1 MQSWKKAVSQWLLAL
16 LVVDSVATPVLAL
29 SETISEG
36 VRIRDTYIK
45 DYQEDA
51 SKLSLTID
59 RGQTNTEQLVVK
71 LKAAEGEINEQGLTL
86 VLQSGLALQ
95 QNDQGQDILPEGFY
109 RDEAYNE
116 NDRKVAA
123 AGSDALAAGLEQ
135 LPVYGEGYYSLKIK
149 PSADRPVTLNTD
161 PNDSSKRF
169 EEHVFVFKK
178 VAEVQ
183 TGEMVAMT
191 NEHYLTILKEN
202 QLVFTNQETTEIT
215 ASTEMP
221 RAPGSL
227 TIQLRAYEEN
237 NPDPKVPLTESEFEI
252 SPVDHP
258 EQTTKG
264 KTDLNG
270 NVTFE
275 NIALGT
281 YTIKQLTSTSSYN
294 LAEQIEAVE
303 LTESEPAKTVLVI
316 NQPKESLSR
325 AVRRTRSVSERAAVN
340 TTLSPSVE
348 TYGITYANIDT
359 FGYYQFQDGYS
370 TYGAGM
376 DIRWKLPAEAKE
388 GDYFTL
394 KFGNQILLNRAPM
407 YDDNETVPYDR
418 LDSVE
423 DRYPDTHIGNLFFT
437 VVTRQS
443 ATEPTGIPILNV
455 YYTKAGELTF
465 VVQKYAND
473 KGPIEGDA
481 IIGKLV
487 DKYNL
492 TAVTDGNGRHRGS
505 KRIRPAGNG
514 ATDSRLDWDINDLD
528 DQIKKYDFYE
538 GFYPNYMLMTEQAGA
553 TPTNGNPWFLGRKI
567 IYTSQYMNGTP
578 IDLEDANGDPSKSG
592 VYINQRTQLFETTHD
607 FGAGAQQTS
616 SYGRDAL
623 FPVYEDRNYLYHYF
637 VYNGNR
643 NATGPGAWEVYL
655 RPTGSEL
662 QIVDIKL
669 FEGYNGQ
676 YANSPVTSM
685 VPPMATVDP
694 NNPEAGQQVSTGKRF
709 NPYNAT
715 EWMANWGG
723 PEHNKT
729 YLAIIKSKKKT
740 PSAEAADLNRLGY
753 HMGVHSRQSVFATR
767 QIVDYYVP
775 TEGFGAGW
783 VVPKEPKDLLGNFK
797 IQKTDPNKAVV
808 YPNYQKVGDA
818 IQYQDDH
825 GNTYTYN
832 SLSKKFVDNRGQS
845 LSQKTDNQGNLL
857 FENNLHK
864 VFTQKKNGSTITY
877 TDDTGIVYSKKAGE
891 EDIYISPDGK
901 VFRPSRP
908 LLKDYDVTIKVEGT
922 VVTDSGGKVYP
933 LASQNNGILEVVDRF
948 GNLLRIQKTAGGLN
962 AWKFDPGSGSWGP
975 AQVTSQGSGFYT
987 ISALQISTTRIRPK
1001 LTETFSF
1008 RITDTVTGLVFNHE
1022 VDEYGYA
1029 IFPSLLVGHTYLLE
1043 ETSARVGYT
1052 RTPKVYRLTVTA
1064 TGQITITDE
1073 NGAPIS
1079 ATTDPLSVVDA
1090 NNLLYSV
1097 VNEVV
1102 RLKIKKTDED
1112 GRLIASD
1119 KATFKVYKS
1128 GDYTNNNNTIR
1139 PNTGA
1144 VPVATIQTSKAD
1156 GTATLYG
1163 ESEAVV
1169 IPNIMTNVNYG
1180 IVEETAPA
1188 GYRIL
1193 TTGIEV
1199 KLVQSGSNY
1208 VWQLVSGGNNAS
1220 LESDNL
1226 TLKVKNRADLANLV
1240 ITKKIK
1246 GLESLN
1252 DLITSPVTFK
1262 LTKLN
1267 DTSFNPITLR
1277 QNANTRFVFNNL
1289 SEGVYRLEET
1299 EPPTGYVKSSTPYT
1313 VIVDKG
1319 RADVYQS
1326 GQGTT
1331 TQATGLKV
1339 IKSNHFDNDTL
1350 WGANS
1355 EDKAIDGNENTVAL
1369 YNLGNSQ
1376 LEEGQWWGVDLGAIK
1391 NISRIRYL
1399 QGPAGGNGSER
1410 DRMDSLE
1417 LEYSVDGQNYQSLGT
1432 YNASTGASLGE
1443 VLKDTEVMARYI
1455 RVRNRQ
1461 VKNGVWLAIK
1471 EMTITTR
1478 NPITPLVDGAVAIG
1492 NIQNPKL
1499 RIEKQ
1504 DTNGQVISQNV
1515 TFKLYKV
1522 DDATTVDNVTNAIQ
1536 ENNLIQTFNLQNGS
1550 LTTAMDV
1557 KVLGKYALVETQA
1570 PTGYTGLAAPV
1581 LLELYEASQPH
1592 NDQLNKAVTRFRVL
1606 SQTDKVTVDDSTTA
1620 TDNTLKMVV
1629 KNVRNTFNLKL
1640 LKRDLNNT
1648 EIGLNA
1654 RFELYDANETAVIS
1668 QGNTTQTGNSLTFQN
1683 LQPGIYVLKE
1693 VTPPSGYI
1701 QVEPVRLEITQA
1713 GQLQILSGDTELLQV
1728 GASSGNMLELTVKND
1743 SKKTLRISKRIKG
1756 LESLAGLITGNMT
1769 FTLSKDNDTSFQ
1781 PVTVTQ
1787 AANTDFVFNNLTYGS
1802 YTLVETAP
1810 PAGYMA
1816 EPITYKV
1823 SVSRSGVSLYKV
1835 ANAAPSE
1842 RVAGAT
1848 LIKSPDLSNIQSGQD
1863 GNAIDGNDT
1872 TAVTYSNFNGQGDNI
1887 PAGAYLGVDLQ
1898 GVKRVRHIHYLQGN
1912 QNNPLDRFNRFTL
1925 EYSIDGRT
1933 YFPLSTYT
1941 ANGLVELDTDIVARY
1956 IRVRNE
1962 DRVEQKWYAVRELTV
1977 SAQATET
1984 VGALSTG
1991 QYPIGNIQHP
2001 QIQVEKRD
2009 MSNARINQSVTFK
2022 LYKVDDATTTAN
2034 AAAAIQES
2042 NLVQTFTL
2050 TNGQVSQALQAKVLG
2065 RYALVEVAP
2074 PTGYRA
2080 LAGPVLLDLT
2090 TAQETHSGSQM
2101 KTVTRFNLVDS
2112 TDKVTIDTATANV
2125 LKIFVKNELITY
2137 NLLIKK
2143 RDLNN
2148 TETGL
2153 NARFELYDANET
2165 AVISQ
2170 GNTTQTGNSLTFQNL
2185 QPGIYVLKEVTPP
2198 SGYIQ
2203 VDPVRLEIT
2212 QAGQLQILSGDT
2224 ELLQVGASSGN
2235 TLELTVK
2242 NDSKKTLRISKR
2254 IKGLESLASLITGNM
2269 TFTLSKD
2276 NDTSFQPVTITQA
2289 ANTDFV
2295 FNNLTYGSY
2304 TLVETAPPA
2313 GYMAEPITYKV
2324 SVSRSGV
2331 SLYKVANVAPSERV
2345 AGATLIKSGDLSNIQ
2360 SGQDGNAID
2369 GNDTTA
2375 VTYSNFNGQGNNIPA
2390 GAYLGV
2396 DLQGVKRVRRIHY
2409 LQGNQNNPLDRFN
2422 RFTLEYSIDGRTY
2435 FPLSTYPANG
2445 ANGLVDLDTDIV
2457 ARYIRVRNEEQV
2469 VNKWYVVRELTV
2481 SAQATETVSALS
2493 TGQYPIGN
2501 IQHPQIQVEKR
2512 DMSNA
2517 RINQSVTFELYKV
2530 DDATTT
2536 ANAAAAIQ
2544 GSNPVQT
2551 FTLTN
2556 GQESQ
2561 ALQAKVLGRYALV
2574 EVAPPTGYRALAGP
2588 VLLDLTTAQ
2597 ETHSGSQMKTV
2608 SRFSLVDAN
2617 DKVTID
2623 TATANVLK
2631 IFVKNELITYNL
2643 LIKKRDLNNT
2653 ETGLNARFEL
2663 YDANETAVIS
2673 QGNTTQTGNS
2683 LTFRNLR
2690 PGTYVLKEVTAPT
2703 GYNPI
2708 QKIKLTI
2715 SLDGQITI
2723 VEGPQDLLEGQA
2735 VNANNEIELVVKNR
2749 PFTDFSIEKVSN
2761 LDPTSNLAEVQLQ
2774 IKAKNN
2780 GPAPLFSDDN
2790 WHIQHYRATID
2801 TANKALTWWTQSNDV
2816 GNAVFKL
2823 PQGTYTISEVSAPAG
2838 YELLQPFDIIVGEDG
2853 QVRLADGAPTNA
2865 EINTKDNRLNL
2876 KLTNIFKPKLKIIKV
2891 DSRDENRKL
2900 ENATFKLFGE
2910 DGRTQVGSDLVTGTT
2925 GEVEI
2930 PALTPGTYYLQET
2943 QSPAGFQTNG
2953 TKYKL
2958 IIAADGTT
2966 TVENGDDLIAVAPLS
2981 TDKVIQITVKNKVK
2995 TYRLKVKKRDYDN
3008 PTNGVSGA
3016 RFALYPSE
3024 GPNEDGSNKVQVLIN
3039 GRMTALEGSSY
3050 SHLDNTID
3058 FPNIPPGEYVLR
3070 ETQAPAGYEK
3080 IKDTRLR
3087 IGEDGRLTILDS
3099 DPTLLSVETGQGDT
3113 LTVIAKNLRTF
3124 NFQIK
3129 KVDSA
3134 NETTLL
3140 DNARFSIYK
3149 TDVNWTK
3156 GDTALAQ
3163 GVTSAGIYQINLE
3176 HGYYILKEEQAP
3188 SGYLLNQKEYRFQI
3202 NHDGSILLHNP
3213 DETVSLS
3220 RADANRLILFTMKNT
3235 RSTTSIKLA
3244 KRAYSNSD
3252 RRLAAVFELK
3262 EEGDTA
3268 TVITKTTKTDG
3279 EEIVFD
3285 NLRIGQTYLLKE
3297 TQAPEGY
3304 QLNTKV
3310 YRLRLTDSGQVELLD
3325 GDDLLSLDDSN
3336 RQLLTAKNLKKGEY
3350 PKTGGFGVLPYI
3362 TLGGGMMLLAL
3373 AVELGK
3379 EKRWKHIRK

>member
-1 MQSWKKAVSQWLLAL
+1 MKSWKKVVSKWLLAL
-16 LVVDSVATPVLAL
+16 LIVDSVATPVLAL
-29 SETISEG
+29 SETTTEG

-45 DYQEDA
+45 DYQEDT

-59 RGQTNTEQLVVK
+59 RGQTNTDQLVVK
-71 LKAAEGEINEQGLTL
+71 LKAEEGEINEQGLTL
-86 VLQSGLALQ
+86 ILQSGLALQ

-123 AGSDALAAGLEQ
+123 AGSDALAVGLEQ

-948 GNLLRIQKTAGGLN
+948 GNLLRVQKTAGGLN

-975 AQVTSQGSGFYT
+975 AQVTSQGSGYYK
-987 ISALQISTTRIRPK
+987 ISALPISTTHIRPK

-1008 RITDTVTGLVFNHE
+1008 RITDTVTGLVFNYE

-1029 IFPSLLVGHTYLLE
+1029 IFPSLLVGHTYRLE

-1052 RTPKVYRLTVTA
+1052 RTPKVYLLTVTA

-1090 NNLLYSV
+1090 SNLLYSV
-1097 VNEVV
+1097 VNDVV

-1112 GRLIASD
+1112 GRLITSD

-1199 KLVQSGSNY
+1199 KLVQSGTNY

-1226 TLKVKNRADLANLV
+1226 TLKVKNRADLATLV

-1289 SEGVYRLEET
+1289 SKGVYRLEET
-1299 EPPTGYVKSSTPYT
+1299 EPPTGYVKSPTPYT

-1319 RADVYQS
+1319 RASLYQS

-1331 TQATGLKV
+1331 TQATGLTV
-1339 IKSNHFDNDTL
+1339 IKSNHFDNAPL
-1350 WGANS
+1350 WGDNIEGRAL
-1355 EDKAIDGNENTVAL
+1355 DGSDSTVAL
-1369 YNLGNSQ
+1369 YKLANNR
-1376 LEEGQWWGVDLGAIK
+1376 LEEGQWWGVDLGEIK
-1391 NISRIRYL
+1391 NVSRIRYL
-1399 QGPAGGNGSER
+1399 QGPAGGNGSDK
-1410 DRMDSLE
+1410 DRMDSLA

-1432 YNASTGASLGE
+1432 YNAPTGGSLGE

-1455 RVRNRQ
+1455 RVRNLRL
-1461 VKNGVWLAIK
+1461 KTNVWLAIK

-1478 NPITPLVDGAVAIG
+1478 NSITPLTDGTLTIG

-1522 DDATTVDNVTNAIQ
+1522 DDTTTADNVVIREADHV
-1536 ENNLIQTFNLQNGS
+1536 QTFELTNGQVSQNLQ
-1550 LTTAMDV
+1550 T
-1557 KVLGKYALVETQA
+1557 KVLGRYALVETQA
-1570 PTGYTGLAAPV
+1570 PTGYTGLSAPV

-1640 LKRDLNNT
+1640 LKRDLANPNT
-1648 EIGLNA
+1648 GLNA
-1654 RFELYDANETAVIS
+1654 RFELYNANEATPIG
-1668 QGNTTQTGNSLTFQN
+1668 QGDTERDSNSLTFQN
-1683 LQPGIYVLKE
+1683 LSAGIYVLKE

-1701 QVEPVRLEITQA
+1701 QVEPVQLEITQA
-1713 GQLQILSGDTELLQV
+1713 GQLQILSGDRSLLEI
-1728 GASSGNMLELTVKND
+1728 GTSSGNTLQLTVKND
-1743 SKKTLRISKRIKG
+1743 RLKTLRISKRIKG
-1756 LESLAGLITGNMT
+1756 LENLPSLITGQMT
-1769 FTLSKDNDTSFQ
+1769 FTLTKDNDATAVSAVQ
-1781 PVTVTQ
+1781 TH
-1787 AANTDFVFNNLTYGS
+1787 AATEDFVFTNLTYGS

-1810 PAGYMA
+1810 PAGYMV
-1816 EPITYKV
+1816 EPIVYKV
-1823 SVSRSGVSLYKV
+1823 AVSRAGVSLYRTSDQV
-1835 ANAAPSE
+1835 TPS
-1842 RVAGAT
+1842 RVEGAS
-1848 LIKSPDLSNIQSGQD
+1848 LITSPDLSNIQSGPES
-1863 GNAIDGNDT
+1863 NAIDGSDT
-1872 TAVTYSNFNGQGDNI
+1872 TFVTYHNFNGQGDNI
-1887 PAGAYLGVDLQ
+1887 PAGAYLGVDLK
-1898 GVKRVRHIHYLQGN
+1898 GVKRVRNIFYLQGN
-1912 QNNPLDRFNRFTL
+1912 QNNITDRMNRYTV
-1925 EYSIDGRT
+1925 EYSIDGET
-1933 YFPLSTYT
+1933 YYPIASSATAERFEQSTD
-1941 ANGLVELDTDIVARY
+1941 LLARY

-1962 DRVEQKWYAVRELTV
+1962 EQVVKKWYAVRELRI
-1977 SAQATET
+1977 SAQEAES
-1984 VGALSTG
+1984 VSLQGG
-1991 QYPIGNIQHP
+1991 QAFPIGNIQHP
-2001 QIQVEKRD
+2001 EIQIEKQD
-2009 MSNARINQSVTFK
+2009 MNNRIIQQAVTFK
-2022 LYKVDDATTTAN
+2022 LYKVPDDATSQTVTSALTD
-2034 AAAAIQES
+2034 Q

-2050 TNGQVSQALQAKVLG
+2050 TNGQVRQTLEAKVIG
-2065 RYALVEVAP
+2065 RYALVEGAP
-2074 PTGYRA
+2074 PTGYRG
-2080 LAGPVLLDLT
+2080 LASPVLLDLQT
-2090 TAQETHSGSQM
+2090 LQQSHSGSQM
-2101 KTVTRFNLVDS
+2101 KTVTRFNLVG
-2112 TDKVTIDTATANV
+2112 TNDKVRIDTNTANV
-2125 LKIFVKNELITY
+2125 LKFIVKNEPLTY
-2137 NLLIKK
+2137 RLKILK
-2143 RDLNN
+2143 RDVNN
-2148 TETGL
+2148 AATGL
-2153 NARFELYDANET
+2153 DARFELYDATGTN
-2165 AVISQ
+2165 VIER
-2170 GNTTQTGNSLTFQNL
+2170 GNTSQDGFSLTFPNL
-2185 QPGIYVLKEVTPP
+2185 SPNRYVLKETEAPANYNSIAP
-2198 SGYIQ
+2198 IHLTI
-2203 VDPVRLEIT
+2203 D
-2212 QAGQLQILSGDT
+2212 QAGQLT
-2224 ELLQVGASSGN
+2224 
-2235 TLELTVK
+2235 
-2242 NDSKKTLRISKR
+2242 
-2254 IKGLESLASLITGNM
+2254 
-2269 TFTLSKD
+2269 
-2276 NDTSFQPVTITQA
+2276 
-2289 ANTDFV
+2289 
-2295 FNNLTYGSY
+2295 
-2304 TLVETAPPA
+2304 
-2313 GYMAEPITYKV
+2313 
-2324 SVSRSGV
+2324 
-2331 SLYKVANVAPSERV
+2331 
-2345 AGATLIKSGDLSNIQ
+2345 IQ
-2360 SGQDGNAID
+2360 SGP
-2369 GNDTTA
+2369 
-2375 VTYSNFNGQGNNIPA
+2375 S
-2390 GAYLGV
+2390 
-2396 DLQGVKRVRRIHY
+2396 DLI
-2409 LQGNQNNPLDRFN
+2409 
-2422 RFTLEYSIDGRTY
+2422 
-2435 FPLSTYPANG
+2435 
-2445 ANGLVDLDTDIV
+2445 
-2457 ARYIRVRNEEQV
+2457 
-2469 VNKWYVVRELTV
+2469 
-2481 SAQATETVSALS
+2481 
-2493 TGQYPIGN
+2493 
-2501 IQHPQIQVEKR
+2501 
-2512 DMSNA
+2512 
-2517 RINQSVTFELYKV
+2517 
-2530 DDATTT
+2530 
-2536 ANAAAAIQ
+2536 AIQ
-2544 GSNPVQT
+2544 SADD
-2551 FTLTN
+2551 
-2556 GQESQ
+2556 S
-2561 ALQAKVLGRYALV
+2561 
-2574 EVAPPTGYRALAGP
+2574 
-2588 VLLDLTTAQ
+2588 
-2597 ETHSGSQMKTV
+2597 H
-2608 SRFSLVDAN
+2608 
-2617 DKVTID
+2617 
-2623 TATANVLK
+2623 
-2631 IFVKNELITYNL
+2631 LI
-2643 LIKKRDLNNT
+2643 
-2653 ETGLNARFEL
+2653 
-2663 YDANETAVIS
+2663 
-2673 QGNTTQTGNS
+2673 Q
-2683 LTFRNLR
+2683 
-2690 PGTYVLKEVTAPT
+2690 
-2703 GYNPI
+2703 
-2708 QKIKLTI
+2708 LTI
-2715 SLDGQITI
+2715 
-2723 VEGPQDLLEGQA
+2723 
-2735 VNANNEIELVVKNR
+2735 KNR
-2749 PFTDFSIEKVSN
+2749 PFTPISIQKVDKRSN
-2761 LDPTSNLAEVQLQ
+2761 ETTLTGVRLRIQ
-2774 IKAKNN
+2774 AKNGN
-2780 GPAPLFSDDN
+2780 QMPQFSDRN
-2790 WHIQHYRATID
+2790 WHVTNYQGRVID
-2801 TANKALTWWTQSNDV
+2801 TEKALEWTSSTA
-2816 GNAVFKL
+2816 GNAVFQL
-2823 PQGTYTISEVSAPAG
+2823 PQGTYTISELSAPAG
-2838 YELLQPFDIIVGEDG
+2838 YEQLQPFDITVAEDG
-2853 QVRLADGAPTNA
+2853 SVQLAQGINPEQVSQGQKDGRVN
-2865 EINTKDNRLNL
+2865 I
-2876 KLTNIFKPKLKIIKV
+2876 KLTNVFKPKIKITKV
-2891 DSRDENRKL
+2891 DSRDANRKL
-2900 ENATFKLFGE
+2900 AGARFKLFGPDE
-2910 DGRTQVGSDLVTGTT
+2910 NTQIGQEVTTDT
-2925 GEVEI
+2925 NGEITLPGLE
-2930 PALTPGTYYLQET
+2930 PGTYYLQESQPPT
-2943 QSPAGFQTNG
+2943 GYQANARKYQIIIDANG
-2953 TKYKL
+2953 SARVGNTDNKIEVGTSQDQGADK
-2958 IIAADGTT
+2958 II
-2966 TVENGDDLIAVAPLS
+2966 P
-2981 TDKVIQITVKNKVK
+2981 ITVKNDRTPFTVK
-2995 TYRLKVKKRDYDN
+2995 IRKRDYNDVN
-3008 PTNGVSGA
+3008 RGLNA
-3016 RFALYPSE
+3016 RFQLYRKNGNQEELLSGLVGDTIVNNHE
-3024 GPNEDGSNKVQVLIN
+3024 LVL
-3039 GRMTALEGSSY
+3039 
-3050 SHLDNTID
+3050 
-3058 FPNIPPGEYVLR
+3058 PNILPGTYILKEIRGPAGNYEAIQPIQFTITEEGRLQIDVNDRGFASVETSGNTQELILLIKNIKKFRLR
-3070 ETQAPAGYEK
+3070 IKKQDATNEQTLLDGANFTLYRARDHNGGKLEAIASKVTANGLADIDVGPGYFILQETQAPTGY
-3080 IKDTRLR
+3080 
-3087 IGEDGRLTILDS
+3087 
-3099 DPTLLSVETGQGDT
+3099 V
-3113 LTVIAKNLRTF
+3113 
-3124 NFQIK
+3124 
-3129 KVDSA
+3129 
-3134 NETTLL
+3134 
-3140 DNARFSIYK
+3140 
-3149 TDVNWTK
+3149 
-3156 GDTALAQ
+3156 
-3163 GVTSAGIYQINLE
+3163 
-3176 HGYYILKEEQAP
+3176 
-3188 SGYLLNQKEYRFQI
+3188 LNDKEYIFQI
-3202 NHDGSILLHNP
+3202 NHDGTVLLRNG
-3213 DETVSLS
+3213 DNMTSLQG
-3220 RADANRLILFTMKNT
+3220 ADSDRVVVFTMKNRRKT
-3235 RSTTSIKLA
+3235 GQFKLA
-3244 KRAYSNSD
+3244 KRAYSDSD

-3262 EEGDTA
+3262 EENGA
-3268 TVITKTTKTDG
+3268 APVATKTTATDG
-3279 EEIVFD
+3279 EEVVFD
-3285 NLRIGQTYLLKE
+3285 NLRVGQIYQLKE

>member
-29 SETISEG
+29 SETTSEG

-45 DYQEDA
+45 DYQEDT

-71 LKAAEGEINEQGLTL
+71 LKAEEGEINEQGLTL
-86 VLQSGLALQ
+86 ILQSGLALG

-149 PSADRPVTLNTD
+149 PSADRSITLNTD

-857 FENNLHK
+857 FEDNLHK
-864 VFTQKKNGSTITY
+864 VFTQKKNGSAITY

-891 EDIYISPDGK
+891 EDIYTSPDGK

-933 LASQNNGILEVVDRF
+933 LASQNNGILDVVDRF
-948 GNLLRIQKTAGGLN
+948 GNLLRVQNTNTSLI
-962 AWKFDPGSGSWGP
+962 AWKYDSGQKAWVDAP
-975 AQVTSQGSGFYT
+975 VTRQANGYYT
-987 ISALQISTTRIRPK
+987 IAALPITSTRIRPK

-1008 RITDTVTGLVFNHE
+1008 KITDTITGLAFNHE

-1029 IFPSLLVGHTYLLE
+1029 IFPSLLVGHTYRLE

-1052 RTPKVYRLTVTA
+1052 RTPKVYLLTVTA
-1064 TGQITITDE
+1064 VGQVSITDE
-1073 NGAPIS
+1073 SGTPIS
-1079 ATTDPLSVVDA
+1079 TTTDPLSIVDA

-1112 GRLIASD
+1112 GNLITSD

-1128 GDYTNNNNTIR
+1128 GDYTRNNNTIQ

-1226 TLKVKNRADLANLV
+1226 TLKVKNRADLATLV

-1299 EPPTGYVKSSTPYT
+1299 EPPTGYVKTPAPYT

-1391 NISRIRYL
+1391 NVSRIRYL

-1432 YNASTGASLGE
+1432 YNASTGGSLGE

-1640 LKRDLNNT
+1640 LKRDLANPNT
-1648 EIGLNA
+1648 GLDA
-1654 RFELYDANETAVIS
+1654 RFELYNENESTKLD
-1668 QGNTTQTGNSLTFQN
+1668 QGNTITQTGNSLTFQN

-1728 GASSGNMLELTVKND
+1728 GASSGNTLELTVKND

-1810 PAGYMA
+1810 PADYMV

-1823 SVSRSGVSLYKV
+1823 SVSRSGASLYKV

-1872 TAVTYSNFNGQGDNI
+1872 TAVTYSNFNGQGNNI

-1941 ANGLVELDTDIVARY
+1941 ANELVDLDTDIVARY

-1962 DRVEQKWYAVRELTV
+1962 EQVVNKWYAVRELTV

-2050 TNGQVSQALQAKVLG
+2050 TNGQA
-2065 RYALVEVAP
+2065 
-2074 PTGYRA
+2074 
-2080 LAGPVLLDLT
+2080 
-2090 TAQETHSGSQM
+2090 
-2101 KTVTRFNLVDS
+2101 
-2112 TDKVTIDTATANV
+2112 
-2125 LKIFVKNELITY
+2125 
-2137 NLLIKK
+2137 
-2143 RDLNN
+2143 
-2148 TETGL
+2148 
-2153 NARFELYDANET
+2153 
-2165 AVISQ
+2165 
-2170 GNTTQTGNSLTFQNL
+2170 
-2185 QPGIYVLKEVTPP
+2185 
-2198 SGYIQ
+2198 
-2203 VDPVRLEIT
+2203 
-2212 QAGQLQILSGDT
+2212 
-2224 ELLQVGASSGN
+2224 
-2235 TLELTVK
+2235 
-2242 NDSKKTLRISKR
+2242 
-2254 IKGLESLASLITGNM
+2254 
-2269 TFTLSKD
+2269 
-2276 NDTSFQPVTITQA
+2276 
-2289 ANTDFV
+2289 
-2295 FNNLTYGSY
+2295 
-2304 TLVETAPPA
+2304 
-2313 GYMAEPITYKV
+2313 
-2324 SVSRSGV
+2324 
-2331 SLYKVANVAPSERV
+2331 
-2345 AGATLIKSGDLSNIQ
+2345 
-2360 SGQDGNAID
+2360 
-2369 GNDTTA
+2369 
-2375 VTYSNFNGQGNNIPA
+2375 
-2390 GAYLGV
+2390 
-2396 DLQGVKRVRRIHY
+2396 
-2409 LQGNQNNPLDRFN
+2409 
-2422 RFTLEYSIDGRTY
+2422 
-2435 FPLSTYPANG
+2435 
-2445 ANGLVDLDTDIV
+2445 
-2457 ARYIRVRNEEQV
+2457 
-2469 VNKWYVVRELTV
+2469 
-2481 SAQATETVSALS
+2481 
-2493 TGQYPIGN
+2493 
-2501 IQHPQIQVEKR
+2501 
-2512 DMSNA
+2512 
-2517 RINQSVTFELYKV
+2517 
-2530 DDATTT
+2530 
-2536 ANAAAAIQ
+2536 
-2544 GSNPVQT
+2544 
-2551 FTLTN
+2551 
-2556 GQESQ
+2556 SQ

-2608 SRFSLVDAN
+2608 SRFTLVDST

-2631 IFVKNELITYNL
+2631 IFVKNELLTYNL
-2643 LIKKRDLNNT
+2643 LIKKRDLANPN
-2653 ETGLNARFEL
+2653 TGLNARFEL
-2663 YDANETAVIS
+2663 YNANEATPIG
-2673 QGNTTQTGNS
+2673 QGDTERDSNS
-2683 LTFRNLR
+2683 LTFQNLSA
-2690 PGTYVLKEVTAPT
+2690 GIYVLKEVTPPSGYIQVEPVQLEITQAGQLQILSGDRSLLEIGASSGNTLQLTVKNDSKKTLRISKRIKGLEDLPSLITGEMTFTLTKDNDATAVSAVQTHAATEDFVFTNLTYGSYTLVETAPPAGYMVEPITYKVSVSRSGVSLYKVANAAPSERVAGATLIKSPDLSNIQSGQDGNAIDGSDTTSVTYQNFNGQGDNIPAGAYLGVDLHGVKRVRHIHYLQGTQHNQLDRFNRFTLEYSIDGRTYFPLSTYTTYGLVDLNTDIVARYIRVRNEDRVEQKWYGVRELTVSAQEAESVSLQGGLAFPIGNIQHPEIQIEKQDMNNRIIQQAVTFKLYKVPDDATSQTVTSALTDQNLVQTFTLTNGQVRQTLEAKVIGRYALVEVAPPT
-2703 GYNPI
+2703 GYRALAGPVLLDLQTLQQPHSGRQMKTVSRFTLVGTNDKVRIDTNTANVLKFIVKNEPLTYHLKILKRDVNNAATGLDARFELYDATGTNVIERGNTSQDGFSLTFPNLSPNRYVLKETEAPANYNSIAPI
-2708 QKIKLTI
+2708 HLTI
-2715 SLDGQITI
+2715 DQAGQLTI
-2723 VEGPQDLLEGQA
+2723 QSGPSDLIAIQSADDSHLIQLT
-2735 VNANNEIELVVKNR
+2735 IKNR
-2749 PFTDFSIEKVSN
+2749 PFTPISIQKVDKRSN
-2761 LDPTSNLAEVQLQ
+2761 ETTLTGVRLRIQ
-2774 IKAKNN
+2774 AKNGN
-2780 GPAPLFSDDN
+2780 QMPQFSDRN
-2790 WHIQHYRATID
+2790 WHVTNYQGRVID
-2801 TANKALTWWTQSNDV
+2801 TEKALEWTSSTA
-2816 GNAVFKL
+2816 GNAVFQL
-2823 PQGTYTISEVSAPAG
+2823 PQGTYTISELSAPAG
-2838 YELLQPFDIIVGEDG
+2838 YEQLQPFDITVAEDG
-2853 QVRLADGAPTNA
+2853 SVQLAQGTNTEQVSQGRKDGR
-2865 EINTKDNRLNL
+2865 INI
-2876 KLTNIFKPKLKIIKV
+2876 KLTNVFKPKIKITKV
-2891 DSRDENRKL
+2891 DSRDANRKL
-2900 ENATFKLFGE
+2900 AGARFKLFGPNE
-2910 DGRTQVGSDLVTGTT
+2910 NTQIGQEVTT
-2925 GEVEI
+2925 GSNGEI
-2930 PALTPGTYYLQET
+2930 TLPGLEPGTYYLQESQPPT
-2943 QSPAGFQTNG
+2943 GYQANARKYQIVIADNG
-2953 TKYKL
+2953 SARINNPDAKIEIGTSQDQGADK
-2958 IIAADGTT
+2958 II
-2966 TVENGDDLIAVAPLS
+2966 P
-2981 TDKVIQITVKNKVK
+2981 ITVKNDRTPFTVK
-2995 TYRLKVKKRDYDN
+2995 IRKRDYDDTSRGLDARFQLYRKDGDQEVLLQGLVGN
-3008 PTNGVSGA
+3008 TSGANSELLLPNLLPNTYVLKEITAPAGNYEAIRPIQFTITEEGRLQIDVNDRGFASVENGGNSQELILLIKNIKKFRLRIKKQDATNEQTLLDGA
-3016 RFALYPSE
+3016 RFTLYRAQGPE
-3024 GPNEDGSNKVQVLIN
+3024 GGKLEQLATGVTAN
-3039 GRMTALEGSSY
+3039 GLA
-3050 SHLDNTID
+3050 DID
-3058 FPNIPPGEYVLR
+3058 VGPGYFILQ
-3070 ETQAPAGYEK
+3070 ETQAPTGY
-3080 IKDTRLR
+3080 
-3087 IGEDGRLTILDS
+3087 
-3099 DPTLLSVETGQGDT
+3099 V
-3113 LTVIAKNLRTF
+3113 
-3124 NFQIK
+3124 
-3129 KVDSA
+3129 
-3134 NETTLL
+3134 
-3140 DNARFSIYK
+3140 
-3149 TDVNWTK
+3149 
-3156 GDTALAQ
+3156 
-3163 GVTSAGIYQINLE
+3163 
-3176 HGYYILKEEQAP
+3176 
-3188 SGYLLNQKEYRFQI
+3188 LNGKEYIFQI
-3202 NHDGSILLHNP
+3202 NHNGTVLLRS
-3213 DETVSLS
+3213 DDDMTSLQG
-3220 RADANRLILFTMKNT
+3220 ADNDRVVVFTMKNQ
-3235 RSTTSIKLA
+3235 RKIGQFKLA
-3244 KRAYSNSD
+3244 KRAYSDSD

-3262 EEGDTA
+3262 EENGA
-3268 TVITKTTKTDG
+3268 TPVATETTKTEG
-3279 EEIVFD
+3279 EEVVFD
-3285 NLRIGQTYLLKE
+3285 NLRVGQIYQLKE

>member
-1 MQSWKKAVSQWLLAL
+1 MKSWKKVVSKCLLAL

-59 RGQTNTEQLVVK
+59 REQTNTEQLVVK

-123 AGSDALAAGLEQ
+123 EGSDALAAGLEQ
-135 LPVYGEGYYSLKIK
+135 LPVYGEGYYSLRIK
-149 PSADRPVTLNTD
+149 PTADRSITLNTD
-161 PNDSSKRF
+161 LNDSSKRF

-948 GNLLRIQKTAGGLN
+948 GNLLRVQKTAGGLN

-975 AQVTSQGSGFYT
+975 AQVTSQGSGYYK
-987 ISALQISTTRIRPK
+987 ISALPISTTHIRPK

-1029 IFPSLLVGHTYLLE
+1029 IFPSLLVGHTYRLE

-1052 RTPKVYRLTVTA
+1052 RTPKVYLLTVTA

-1090 NNLLYSV
+1090 SNLLYSV
-1097 VNEVV
+1097 VNDVV

-1112 GRLIASD
+1112 GRLITSD

-1199 KLVQSGSNY
+1199 KLVQNGSNY

-1226 TLKVKNRADLANLV
+1226 TLKVKNRADLATLV

-1252 DLITSPVTFK
+1252 NLITSSVTFK

-1289 SEGVYRLEET
+1289 SKGVYRLEET
-1299 EPPTGYVKSSTPYT
+1299 EPPTGYVKSPTPYT

-1319 RADVYQS
+1319 RASLYQS

-1331 TQATGLKV
+1331 TQATGLTV
-1339 IKSNHFDNDTL
+1339 IKSNHFDNAPL
-1350 WGANS
+1350 WGDNIEGRAL
-1355 EDKAIDGNENTVAL
+1355 DGSDSTVAL
-1369 YNLGNSQ
+1369 YKLANNR
-1376 LEEGQWWGVDLGAIK
+1376 LEEGQWWGVDLGEIK
-1391 NISRIRYL
+1391 NVSRIRYL
-1399 QGPAGGNGSER
+1399 QGPVTGAGSDN

-1417 LEYSVDGQNYQSLGT
+1417 LEYSIDGQNYQSLGT
-1432 YNASTGASLGE
+1432 YNAPNGGKLGE
-1443 VLKDTEVMARYI
+1443 VDTDSDVMARYI
-1455 RVRNRQ
+1455 RVRNLRL
-1461 VKNGVWLAIK
+1461 KTGVWLAIK
-1471 EMTITTR
+1471 GMTITTR
-1478 NPITPLVDGAVAIG
+1478 NPITPLTDGTLAIG
-1492 NIQNPKL
+1492 NIQNPKI

-1640 LKRDLNNT
+1640 LKRDLANPNT
-1648 EIGLNA
+1648 GLDA
-1654 RFELYDANETAVIS
+1654 RFELYNENESTKLD
-1668 QGNTTQTGNSLTFQN
+1668 QGNTITQTGNSLTFQN

-1728 GASSGNMLELTVKND
+1728 GASSGNTLQLTVKND

-1756 LESLAGLITGNMT
+1756 LEDLPSLITGQMT
-1769 FTLSKDNDTSFQ
+1769 FTLTKDNDATAVSAVQ
-1781 PVTVTQ
+1781 TH
-1787 AANTDFVFNNLTYGS
+1787 AATEDFVFTNLTYGS

-1810 PAGYMA
+1810 PAGYMV

-1835 ANAAPSE
+1835 ANAAQIE
-1842 RVAGAT
+1842 RVTGAT
-1848 LIKSPDLSNIQSGQD
+1848 LFKSGDLSNIQSGQD
-1863 GNAIDGNDT
+1863 GNAIDGSDT
-1872 TAVTYSNFNGQGDNI
+1872 TSVTYQNFNGQGDNI

-1898 GVKRVRHIHYLQGN
+1898 GVKRVRHIRYYQGTQRN
-1912 QNNPLDRFNRFTL
+1912 AYDRFNRFTL

-1941 ANGLVELDTDIVARY
+1941 ESGLVNLNTDIVARY

-1962 DRVEQKWYAVRELTV
+1962 DRVEQRWYAVRELTV

-1984 VGALSTG
+1984 VNALSAG

-2001 QIQVEKRD
+2001 EIQIEKQD
-2009 MSNARINQSVTFK
+2009 MNNSIIQQAVTFK
-2022 LYKVDDATTTAN
+2022 LYKVPDDATSQTVTGALTD
-2034 AAAAIQES
+2034 Q

-2050 TNGQVSQALQAKVLG
+2050 TNGQVRQTLEAKV
-2065 RYALVEVAP
+2065 
-2074 PTGYRA
+2074 
-2080 LAGPVLLDLT
+2080 
-2090 TAQETHSGSQM
+2090 
-2101 KTVTRFNLVDS
+2101 
-2112 TDKVTIDTATANV
+2112 I
-2125 LKIFVKNELITY
+2125 
-2137 NLLIKK
+2137 
-2143 RDLNN
+2143 
-2148 TETGL
+2148 
-2153 NARFELYDANET
+2153 
-2165 AVISQ
+2165 
-2170 GNTTQTGNSLTFQNL
+2170 
-2185 QPGIYVLKEVTPP
+2185 
-2198 SGYIQ
+2198 
-2203 VDPVRLEIT
+2203 
-2212 QAGQLQILSGDT
+2212 
-2224 ELLQVGASSGN
+2224 
-2235 TLELTVK
+2235 
-2242 NDSKKTLRISKR
+2242 
-2254 IKGLESLASLITGNM
+2254 
-2269 TFTLSKD
+2269 
-2276 NDTSFQPVTITQA
+2276 
-2289 ANTDFV
+2289 
-2295 FNNLTYGSY
+2295 
-2304 TLVETAPPA
+2304 
-2313 GYMAEPITYKV
+2313 
-2324 SVSRSGV
+2324 
-2331 SLYKVANVAPSERV
+2331 
-2345 AGATLIKSGDLSNIQ
+2345 
-2360 SGQDGNAID
+2360 
-2369 GNDTTA
+2369 
-2375 VTYSNFNGQGNNIPA
+2375 
-2390 GAYLGV
+2390 
-2396 DLQGVKRVRRIHY
+2396 
-2409 LQGNQNNPLDRFN
+2409 
-2422 RFTLEYSIDGRTY
+2422 
-2435 FPLSTYPANG
+2435 
-2445 ANGLVDLDTDIV
+2445 
-2457 ARYIRVRNEEQV
+2457 
-2469 VNKWYVVRELTV
+2469 
-2481 SAQATETVSALS
+2481 
-2493 TGQYPIGN
+2493 
-2501 IQHPQIQVEKR
+2501 
-2512 DMSNA
+2512 
-2517 RINQSVTFELYKV
+2517 
-2530 DDATTT
+2530 
-2536 ANAAAAIQ
+2536 
-2544 GSNPVQT
+2544 
-2551 FTLTN
+2551 
-2556 GQESQ
+2556 
-2561 ALQAKVLGRYALV
+2561 GRYALV

-2608 SRFSLVDAN
+2608 SRFTLVDST

-2643 LIKKRDLNNT
+2643 KLLKRDLANPT
-2653 ETGLNARFEL
+2653 TGLDARFEL
-2663 YDANETAVIS
+2663 YNENETRPPLS
-2673 QGNTTQTGNS
+2673 QGNTTQPGDS

-2761 LDPTSNLAEVQLQ
+2761 LTPTINLAGVQLQ

-2823 PQGTYTISEVSAPAG
+2823 PQGTYTISELSAPAG

-2995 TYRLKVKKRDYDN
+2995 TYRLKIKKRDYDN

-3039 GRMTALEGSSY
+3039 GRMTALEGGSY

-3070 ETQAPAGYEK
+3070 ETQAPSGYTK
-3080 IKDTRLR
+3080 IRDTRLR
-3087 IGEDGRLTILDS
+3087 IGEDGRLTLLDA
-3099 DPTLLSVETGQGDT
+3099 DQALVSVETGQGDT
-3113 LTVIAKNLRTF
+3113 LVMVAKNIRTF

-3129 KVDSA
+3129 KVDST
-3134 NETTLL
+3134 NEATLL
-3140 DNARFSIYK
+3140 DNAQFSIYK

-3163 GVTSAGIYQINLE
+3163 GVTSAGIYQTNLE
-3176 HGYYILKEEQAP
+3176 PGYYILKEDQAP
-3188 SGYLLNQKEYRFQI
+3188 SGYLLNRNEYRFQI
-3202 NHDGSILLHNP
+3202 NHDGSIYLHNP
-3213 DETVSLS
+3213 DATVSLAP
-3220 RADANRLILFTMKNT
+3220 ADTNRLVVFTMKNT
-3235 RSTTSIKLA
+3235 RTTSQFKLA
-3244 KRAYSNSD
+3244 KRSYRNPD
-3252 RRLAAVFELK
+3252 QRLEATFELK
-3262 EEGDTA
+3262 ERGNAQATA
-3268 TVITKTTKTDG
+3268 VVKTTTTTGD
-3279 EEIVFD
+3279 EVLFD
-3285 NLRIGQTYLLKE
+3285 NLPVGKSYILKE
-3297 TQAPEGY
+3297 TVAPDGY
-3304 QLNTKV
+3304 QKIEKEIHIDIGADGAITIQDGGDLVSLDN
-3310 YRLRLTDSGQVELLD
+3310 TDSHLIIV
-3325 GDDLLSLDDSN
+3325 
-3336 RQLLTAKNLKKGEY
+3336 KNLRKGEY
-3350 PKTGGFGVLPYI
+3350 PKTGGIGIIPYI
-3362 TLGGGMMLLAL
+3362 ALGGVMMLLAL
-3373 AVELGK
+3373 AVE
-3379 EKRWKHIRK
+3379 RRRKNSL